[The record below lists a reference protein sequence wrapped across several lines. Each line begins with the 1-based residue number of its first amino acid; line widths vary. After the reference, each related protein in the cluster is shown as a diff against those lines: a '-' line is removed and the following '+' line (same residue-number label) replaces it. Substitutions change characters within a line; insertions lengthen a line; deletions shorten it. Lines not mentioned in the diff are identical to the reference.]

1 MAWLAWLSWLSWPTD
16 YMPYT
21 PYIYAIYHISIQKI
35 RAGLCTPRGSRGPN
49 SGSAGPRNGCA
60 PSRNRSW
67 SLPEWG
73 PPSAHLPHSEAP
85 RLPLSEVH
93 VLCPASLFP
102 RVLSCGVRSWSLSY
116 RVPNVRILHGRIGCA
131 YAQNPLLGSARMR
144 FPTRILRTRIRR
156 KQQNQRIR
164 RIKRIQRMRRVG
176 SIRRTPRIKQKRQS
190 RGAVERVE
198 VGSGLLSS
206 MKLVRGYATAAS

>member
-1 MAWLAWLSWLSWPTD
+1 VPGFAGFGDFGGLTRAWLARL
-16 YMPYT
+16 
-21 PYIYAIYHISIQKI
+21 
-35 RAGLCTPRGSRGPN
+35 G
-49 SGSAGPRNGCA
+49 GCA

-131 YAQNPLLGSARMR
+131 CAQNPLLGNVRMR
-144 FPTRILRTRIRR
+144 CPTCIFRTRIRR
-156 KQQNQRIR
+156 KQQNQQIR
-164 RIKRIQRMRRVG
+164 RIQQMRRIQQIGR
-176 SIRRTPRIKQKRQS
+176 IRRTPRIKRKRQS

-198 VGSGLLSS
+198 VGSGL
-206 MKLVRGYATAAS
+206 

>member
-1 MAWLAWLSWLSWPTD
+1 MYTYLFKKFVPGFAGFGDFGGLTRAWLARL
-16 YMPYT
+16 
-21 PYIYAIYHISIQKI
+21 
-35 RAGLCTPRGSRGPN
+35 G
-49 SGSAGPRNGCA
+49 GCA

-93 VLCPASLFP
+93 VLCPARLFP

-156 KQQNQRIR
+156 KQQNRRIR
-164 RIKRIQRMRRVG
+164 RIQRMRR
-176 SIRRTPRIKQKRQS
+176 IRRIEHVRHELS
-190 RGAVERVE
+190 ENESLEER
-198 VGSGLLSS
+198 SS
-206 MKLVRGYATAAS
+206 VLKLARRY